1 MSAPRGTTVL
11 AGGIATLRGAGVDDP
26 VRDARRLMAHAM
38 GVDAGRLTIALHD
51 PVSDD
56 VVEAFQAAITR
67 RAAFEPVSHIIGKR
81 LFYGLEFHV
90 TPDVLD
96 PRPETEILIEQAL
109 SGSFETVLDLGTG
122 SGCILI
128 TLLAERVG
136 ARGIGADISMAA
148 LDVARGNAGTIGVAD
163 RAEFRQGDLWD
174 VGLNEARFDLILSN
188 PPYIAADEMD
198 GLSRDVRGYEPEIA
212 LTDFGDGLAFYR
224 RIAERARD
232 HLMPAGRVLVETGP
246 TQGPAVAEMFRDAG
260 LIDVAIAPD
269 FDGRDRVVMG
279 RAP

>member
-11 AGGIATLRGAGVDDP
+11 AGGIAALRGAGVVDP

-38 GVDAGRLTIALHD
+38 GVAAGRLTIALHD

-56 VVEAFQAAITR
+56 VAAAFQASITR

-81 LFYGLEFHV
+81 LFYGREFHV

-109 SGSFETVLDLGTG
+109 SGPFDTVLDLGTG

-128 TLLAERVG
+128 TLLAERLG

-148 LDVARGNAGTIGVAD
+148 LDVARANADATGVAG

-174 VGLNEARFDLILSN
+174 VGLGEARFDLIVSN

-198 GLSRDVRGYEPEIA
+198 GLSQDVRGYEPEIA

-232 HLMPAGRVLVETGP
+232 HLTPAGRVLVEIGP
-246 TQGPAVAEMFRDAG
+246 TQGPAVATMFRDAG
-260 LIDVAIAPD
+260 LNDVVIAPD
-269 FDGRDRVVMG
+269 FDGRDRIVMG